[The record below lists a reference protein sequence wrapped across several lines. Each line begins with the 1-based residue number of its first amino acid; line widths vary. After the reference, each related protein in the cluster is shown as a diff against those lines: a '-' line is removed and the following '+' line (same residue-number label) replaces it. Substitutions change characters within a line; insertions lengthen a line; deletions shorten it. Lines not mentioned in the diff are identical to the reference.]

1 MKIKN
6 LHLTSIFLLVLFG
19 TACRKD
25 NAPEIIPGSGTAVQF
40 SSSIN
45 GEIKTKAVD
54 NSWNTNDNIGVFMKT
69 GSGLLNVLSANKMYS
84 TSGDG
89 EFTPGTADQTIY
101 YPEDGSSVDF
111 IAYYPYSQALTSTK
125 YPVDV
130 TNQTI
135 QSAIDLLYADNAVNL
150 SKAKPGANLIFS
162 HQLSKV
168 EFTVKNGTGVSNL
181 NGLSVSLADQKTTA
195 EFDLATGS
203 LTSQNQTADIQAR
216 TSVRNELTIAEAI
229 LIPSPAVAATK
240 VVFTVGEK
248 NFTWK
253 IPVDTKFEKGKKY
266 TYEIVLNSDGNGNT
280 GTAVSLKASIT
291 NWTDVPSGTFIL
303 DQETVTT
310 PPATSGYL
318 ETPLITTDENTVYIA
333 HGFPG
338 RTNVRNYA
346 MLYDKKYKMAYWVAY
361 PMHSSYIGSSGRSDA
376 WAFDPLINQDS
387 QVNLSSS
394 FGNGYDRGHQIPSG
408 DRTATRELN
417 ATTFYYSN
425 MTAQISSM
433 NQGIWNNLEQQ
444 VRTWTAQSDTLYV
457 VTGAAIKT
465 KTDETVTYAKG
476 SAIPKYYYKAL
487 AMKKGN
493 TYYTIAFK
501 INNQIIPSST
511 SYNSYRMNVSEL
523 EKETGYTFFP
533 KIPNEAKATID
544 NTIWK

>member
-1 MKIKN
+1 MRIKN
-6 LHLTSIFLLVLFG
+6 LHLTSMIFLVLFG

-25 NAPEIIPGSGTAVQF
+25 KAPEISNESRTAVQF

-45 GEIKTKAVD
+45 GEIKTKAID
-54 NSWNTNDNIGVFMKT
+54 NSWNANDNIGVFMKT
-69 GSGLLNVLSANKMYS
+69 GTGLTNILSANKMYS
-84 TSGDG
+84 TLGDG
-89 EFTPGTADQTIY
+89 EFKPGTTDQTLY

-111 IAYYPYSQALTSTK
+111 IAYYPYNPSLTTTR
-125 YPVDV
+125 YLVDV
-130 TNQTI
+130 SNQTV
-135 QSAIDLLYADNAVNL
+135 QSTIDLLYANNAINL
-150 SKAKPGANLIFS
+150 SKSKSNANLVFS

-168 EFTVKNGTGVSNL
+168 EFTVKNGTGVSDL
-181 NGLSVSLADQKTTA
+181 NGLKASLSALKTNA
-195 EFDLATGS
+195 EFDLTTGA
-203 LTSQNQTADIQAR
+203 LTTQDQTADIQSR
-216 TSVRNELTIAEAI
+216 TSIRNGLTIAEAI
-229 LIPSPAVAATK
+229 VIPTATETAIK
-240 VVFTVGEK
+240 VVFTVGGK

-253 IPVDTKFEKGKKY
+253 MPADTKFEKGKKY
-266 TYEIVLNSDGNGNT
+266 TYEIELNGDGSGNP
-280 GTAVSLKASIT
+280 GTAASMKASIT
-291 NWTDVPSGTFIL
+291 NWNDVPSGTFVL

-310 PPATSGYL
+310 PPVTSGYM
-318 ETPLITTDENTVYIA
+318 ETPVLTTDPNTVYIA

-338 RTNVRNYA
+338 RANVRNYA

-361 PMHSSYIGSSGRSDA
+361 PLHSSYIGSSGRTDA
-376 WAFDPLINQDS
+376 WAFDPSLAQDL

-417 ATTFYYSN
+417 ATTFYYTN

-433 NQGIWNNLEQQ
+433 NQGIWNNLESQ
-444 VRTWTAQSDTLYV
+444 VRTWSAQSDTLYV
-457 VTGAAIKT
+457 VTGAAIQS
-465 KTDETVTYAKG
+465 KTDATITYLKG

-501 INNQIIPSST
+501 IDNQIIPSSN
-511 SYNSYRMNVSEL
+511 SYNSYRMNVSDL

-533 KIPNEAKATID
+533 KIANEAKTTID